1 MQDRVITQRAL
12 KFDRTLAQR
21 HRGSRDARA
30 SVSSRRALVGLCPG
44 DRLLATNEEPPLG
57 SHLVTP
63 RLGFAHH
70 GIYVG
75 GDRVIHYGVLAYQL
89 HRGPVEEVTLASF
102 AQGRAVWIRFRS
114 GVTFTPQEVI
124 RRARSRVGEDRYRL
138 LSNNC
143 EHFCEWCLRDEQ
155 RSYQIERLLLL
166 PLRLTRLVSEAVT
179 PLRAVQT
186 LRGLWS

>member
-1 MQDRVITQRAL
+1 MLIERPLTFHRSRAHQHRGPRHAR
-12 KFDRTLAQR
+12 FSISNGRTLI
-21 HRGSRDARA
+21 
-30 SVSSRRALVGLCPG
+30 GLCRG
-44 DRLLATNEEPPLG
+44 DRLLVGNEEPPLG

-75 GDRVIHYGVLAYQL
+75 GDRVVHYGVLAYQL
-89 HRGPVEEVTLASF
+89 SRGPVEEVSLARF
-102 AQGRAVWIRFRS
+102 AQGYAVWIRFHPA
-114 GVTFTPQEVI
+114 VAFAPQEVI
-124 RRARSRVGEDRYRL
+124 RRARSRIGEDRYRL

-143 EHFCEWCLRDEQ
+143 EHFCEWCLHDEH

-166 PLRLTRLVSEAVT
+166 PQRLTRLVSEAVA